1 MAAQVLH
8 GSGNVTYTNSTG
20 QNVRVVINYLE
31 VNTASTISVTANNST
46 WSIQLP
52 RLTTYGKSL
61 GYRQSGSDPITAGQ
75 NAWYD
80 GGSGI
85 NVAGL
90 PLEFALDNGGTF
102 AINGTQAN
110 YPNQY
115 NMIIIPEAG

>member
-31 VNTASTISVTANNST
+31 INAASTISVTANNST

-52 RLTTYGKSL
+52 RLTTYGKTI
-61 GYRQSGSDPITAGQ
+61 GYRQAGDDHGPGQ

-80 GGSGI
+80 GSSGL
-85 NVAGL
+85 NLAAC
-90 PLEFALDNGGTF
+90 PLELALDNGGTF
-102 AINGTQAN
+102 TINGTQAN

-115 NMIIIPEAG
+115 NIIIIPEAG

>member
-31 VNTASTISVTANNST
+31 INSASTISVTANNST
-46 WSIQLP
+46 WSIQLSSN
-52 RLTTYGKSL
+52 TTYGKSL
-61 GYRQSGSDPITAGQ
+61 GYKQGDGNQYAGAGQ
-75 NAWYD
+75 NAWKD
-80 GGSGI
+80 ANSG
-85 NVAGL
+85 VVTGL